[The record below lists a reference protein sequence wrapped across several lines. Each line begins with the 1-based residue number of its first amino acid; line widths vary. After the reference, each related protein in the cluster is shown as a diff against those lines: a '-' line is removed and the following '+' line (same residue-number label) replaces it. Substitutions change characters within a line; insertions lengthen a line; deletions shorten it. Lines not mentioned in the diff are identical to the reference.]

1 MRTRSVVSRLS
12 TPAVV
17 GPFGRGGLH
26 HLPLLGFT
34 LLSKLHPTP
43 TIGSACPGSPTLK
56 TSRRSLRSKVAANP
70 RRIQER
76 NQRLEQYLD
85 LVRPIAWHY
94 AHRSPESAE
103 DLQQVGLLG
112 LLRASELYNEGQG
125 TPFAA
130 FARPHIRGAIRHYLR
145 DLARPVR
152 LPRRHQE
159 LDDRLRGV
167 KRELEAQLGRLA
179 TETELRQVLGLSLE
193 QWDRFRSAQMLSR
206 PGSLSDVDGVQ
217 LEGASP
223 WDATAHPPSPSPSE
237 AIDEPIQARELLAAL
252 NRLNPVRQQVIR
264 RVVLEGWSLRRTA
277 VQLEISPMTVSRQLR
292 RGLDE
297 LRSMLGGCGL
307 TAQFAC

>member
-1 MRTRSVVSRLS
+1 MFLRLS
-12 TPAVV
+12 TTAAV
-17 GPFGRGGLH
+17 GPFGSGGLR

-34 LLSKLHPTP
+34 LLSTFLTTP
-43 TIGSACPGSPTLK
+43 ANGSTCSGSSPFHA
-56 TSRRSLRSKVAANP
+56 SRRSVRRKVAASTAG
-70 RRIQER
+70 IQER

-112 LLRASELYNEGQG
+112 LLRASELYNEDQG

-130 FARPHIRGAIRHYLR
+130 FARPHIRGAILHYLR

-179 TETELRQVLGLSLE
+179 SETELRQALGLSLE
-193 QWDRFRSAQMLSR
+193 QWDQFRSAQLLSR
-206 PGSLSDVDGVQ
+206 PGSLSDVDGVE
-217 LEGASP
+217 LEGVTP
-223 WDATAHPPSPSPSE
+223 WDATALTPPQ
-237 AIDEPIQARELLAAL
+237 AMDEPIPARELLDAL
-252 NRLNPVRQQVIR
+252 HRLNPLRQQVIR
-264 RVVLEGWSLRRTA
+264 RVVIEGWSLRRTA
-277 VQLEISPMTVSRQLR
+277 SQLDISPMTVSRQLR

-297 LRSMLGGCGL
+297 LRTMLASSGFR
-307 TAQFAC
+307 AQFAC